1 MSMNNYHFYDFK
13 IFGCA
18 DDFNA
23 QPNLE
28 NGSMSYDVE
37 ITRQHMIFLA
47 DEFDCFERLAPALG
61 LSLAKIAEAKQKE
74 DYQTSIY
81 CCLNSWRNRNPS
93 KATYR
98 ALIRITDKLGR
109 GDISKKIKDYVHA
122 NDVTK

>member
-1 MSMNNYHFYDFK
+1 MSMNNYHFYDCK
-13 IFGCA
+13 IFGCT
-18 DDFNA
+18 DDLNA

-37 ITRQHMIFLA
+37 ITQQHMIFLA
-47 DEFDCFERLAPALG
+47 DEFDCLELLAPALG

-81 CCLNSWRNRNPS
+81 CCLNSWRNPNPS